1 MTVPTVAVLQV
12 TIIVE
17 VSVDFVPVIV
27 CELTLVGLVTALMVG
42 TVGAVVSSV
51 IDAVTAELV
60 LPAASTA
67 LALMVLAPTVR
78 LVKGQLHVV
87 DVG

>member
-1 MTVPTVAVLQV
+1 MTVPIVAVLQV

-17 VSVDFVPVIV
+17 VSIDFVPVIV

-51 IDAVTAELV
+51 IVLLKLLDQ
-60 LPAASTA
+60 LPAASLNFT
-67 LALMVLAPTVR
+67 
-78 LVKGQLHVV
+78 
-87 DVG
+87 

>member
-1 MTVPTVAVLQV
+1 MPLP
-12 TIIVE
+12 
-17 VSVDFVPVIV
+17 VSVADKVN
-27 CELTLVGLVTALMVG
+27 
-42 TVGAVVSSV
+42 
-51 IDAVTAELV
+51 VTAELVVVTAPPLMSIEPVGGVVSGITNVMVAWLAVLV

>member
-1 MTVPTVAVLQV
+1 MTA
-12 TIIVE
+12 
-17 VSVDFVPVIV
+17 
-27 CELTLVGLVTALMVG
+27 EL
-42 TVGAVVSSV
+42 AVVAAPPLMSIEPVGGVVSGITNV
-51 IDAVTAELV
+51 MVAWLAVLV